1 MEEKGYEAIS
11 REEIED
17 LTLGEVM
24 NLPFD
29 VDADPRYRFGIDD
42 DIYCAWQALNVA
54 IEREFP
60 GFGEGRAPV
69 SLPAAMA
76 AYIVKF
82 LMDGRLITKK

>member
-1 MEEKGYEAIS
+1 MGEKTFDVMS
-11 REEIED
+11 REEIEG

-24 NLPFD
+24 GLPH
-29 VDADPRYRFGIDD
+29 VDTDPRQRFGIDD
-42 DIYCAWQALNVA
+42 SVACAWQGLNAA

-60 GFGEGRAPV
+60 EFGEGRAPL

-82 LMDGRLITKK
+82 LMDRRLTAKK